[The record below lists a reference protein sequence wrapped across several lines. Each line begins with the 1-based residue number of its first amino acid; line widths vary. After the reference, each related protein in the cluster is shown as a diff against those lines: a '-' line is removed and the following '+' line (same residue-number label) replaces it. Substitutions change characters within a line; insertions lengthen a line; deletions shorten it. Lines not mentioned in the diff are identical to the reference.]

1 MKIRSVLPHD
11 RMRAGTIDIVND
23 AGDVIFGPVAAR
35 GKADGQIAAAHGNP
49 TRDPKHEDGDHPAGT
64 YRVVHV
70 ERDKSPA
77 HSFGP
82 FFLLL
87 DPTSGDALIAKTND
101 RKGLAIHGGDPVADG
116 SLRATEGCLR
126 VSNATVVSIAG
137 LVQPELAAGRPV
149 IYECADLTTG

>member
-1 MKIRSVLPHD
+1 MKIRSVLPRD
-11 RMRAGTIDIVND
+11 RMRAGTIDVVND

-35 GKADGQIAAAHGNP
+35 GKADSQIAAAHANPNRDP
-49 TRDPKHEDGDHPAGT
+49 TRVDGDHPAGT

-70 ERDKSPA
+70 ERDKPTA

-87 DPTSGDALIAKTND
+87 DPTGGDALIAKTNN
-101 RKGLAIHGGDPVADG
+101 RTGLAIHGGDPAADG

-126 VSNATVVSIAG
+126 VTNAAAVSIAG